1 MTKDAPKVPSKLI
14 SLIDGVKKGRVKLQ
28 LEHNGLDTVV
38 KELDSIANKLVIA
51 LITSSL
57 IIGSSLLVQT
67 ESLRT
72 VGIVGY
78 LLAAI
83 MGLVLILSILYNKRK
98 KK

>member
-1 MTKDAPKVPSKLI
+1 M
-14 SLIDGVKKGRVKLQ
+14 
-28 LEHNGLDTVV
+28 V
-38 KELDSIANKLVIA
+38 KELDSIANKLIIA
-51 LITSSL
+51 LIASAL

-67 ESLRT
+67 ENLRT
-72 VGIVGY
+72 VGIIGY